1 MAEMVGIFM
10 RNMVGAIAFLGAL
23 LLAANLAFASDPMAP
38 YHARGN
44 IQGIVDA
51 GLSNPDELPEIL
63 ETAFGKDITSKGFSR
78 SDAEA
83 LIEAARSGDRSTL
96 LSALFW
102 LGYIGNQADRDW
114 RHEKLEVA
122 TTSMRRITIVAI
134 RS

>member
-1 MAEMVGIFM
+1 MAKMAETLM
-10 RNMVGAIAFLGAL
+10 RTMVGAIAFMGAL
-23 LLAANLAFASDPMAP
+23 LLAANFAFASDPMAP
-38 YHARGN
+38 YHARGT

-78 SDAEA
+78 ADAEV
-83 LIEAARSGDRSTL
+83 LIEAALTGDRSML

-114 RHEKLEVA
+114 RHENLEVA
-122 TTSMRRITIVAI
+122 TTSMRRITIVAV